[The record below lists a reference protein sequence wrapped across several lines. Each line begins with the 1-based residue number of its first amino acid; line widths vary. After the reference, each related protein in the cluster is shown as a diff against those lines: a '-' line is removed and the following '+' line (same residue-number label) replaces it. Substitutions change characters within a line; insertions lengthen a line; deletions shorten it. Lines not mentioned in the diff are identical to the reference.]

1 MLLVNQTRLVLGVDL
16 ASRYSAAV
24 LWDAQGGQ
32 VVTEFDSVGQD
43 AASWVD
49 LLCGVARGLAK
60 PTVVVEDV
68 PPRIQ
73 WAGPVKRVCRLQG
86 RILQALPDTPVWFVP
101 PAIWQRTFEGVWR
114 GKEDGAAAAAER
126 LDYHPPQLVG
136 DPRFEPLGKTPSER
150 KRLAK
155 KVMSDYVDAFLIAHW
170 AASQPDLSAVANIQ
184 RGDG

>member
-1 MLLVNQTRLVLGVDL
+1 MVTPTRFVLGVDL

-68 PPRIQ
+68 NLM
-73 WAGPVKRVCRLQG
+73 K
-86 RILQALPDTPVWFVP
+86 F
-101 PAIWQRTFEGVWR
+101 
-114 GKEDGAAAAAER
+114 
-126 LDYHPPQLVG
+126 
-136 DPRFEPLGKTPSER
+136 
-150 KRLAK
+150 
-155 KVMSDYVDAFLIAHW
+155 
-170 AASQPDLSAVANIQ
+170 
-184 RGDG
+184 